1 MTGPRVRRLLL
12 LCHVVSSVGWF
23 GAAAAFAGL
32 VFAALR
38 TADAQVARAA
48 VLSMEP
54 IMWLAIVPLALAS
67 LLTGLIQSLASHWGL
82 VRHYWV
88 VYKLVLTLLATAILL
103 VNTRTIAEL
112 VQAARTA
119 EGGDLGGLKR
129 QTVHASLGMLVLLL
143 TTVLGAYKPK
153 GVTRYGWRKQHER
166 TSAA

>member
-1 MTGPRVRRLLL
+1 MTSPRVRKLLL

-32 VFAALR
+32 VFAVLR
-38 TADAQVARAA
+38 AADAQDARAA
-48 VLSMEP
+48 VLSIEP
-54 IMWLAIVPLALAS
+54 IMRFAIEPLALAS

-103 VNTRTIAEL
+103 VNTRTIAAL

-119 EGGDLGGLKR
+119 EGGDVGGLKR
-129 QTVHASLGMLVLLL
+129 QLVHASLGMLVLLL

-153 GVTRYGWRKQHER
+153 GVTRYGWRKQHEQK
-166 TSAA
+166 SAA